1 MNSSDL
7 SHVGGEACAPI
18 FYNSSFKSLEALM
31 SDETEPTLQPGLD
44 DERYEFTGA
53 NILILFEKATDL
65 AEGNSRYALEIAQKL
80 SLRLVASENRV
91 AELELRL
98 AQLEESVKAY
108 RDRAEQAEGWLQK
121 ISSELQQRVAGKPH

>member
-1 MNSSDL
+1 MLDGKST
-7 SHVGGEACAPI
+7 PI
-18 FYNSSFKSLEALM
+18 LEPLM
-31 SDETEPTLQPGLD
+31 SDEPEPTLQPDLD
-44 DERYEFTGA
+44 GESNDITGA
-53 NILILFEKATDL
+53 GIVALFKQSVDL

-108 RDRAEQAEGWLQK
+108 RDRSEQAEGWLKK
-121 ISSELQQRVAGKPH
+121 ISSELQDQVAKKPH

>member
-1 MNSSDL
+1 
-7 SHVGGEACAPI
+7 
-18 FYNSSFKSLEALM
+18 M

-98 AQLEESVKAY
+98 AQLEESVQAY
-108 RDRAEQAEGWLQK
+108 RDRSEQAEGWLQK
-121 ISSELQQRVAGKPH
+121 ISSELQERVAEKSH